1 VEAPAVL
8 IVVPARAD
16 SEAELDPLLQTL
28 AAVRATAPEAMV
40 LLVDRSPA
48 VHASMLELAAGE
60 LDCAYVA
67 HADGESDTASLN
79 VGLVA
84 AAGHGMDACLF
95 AGGLVPDPGWLPRL
109 LARTGSDGEPAAVA
123 GAPVIEPTGVI
134 RQAGYFFSLFRR
146 AWGARLGRVPE
157 VLLDVSP
164 PLLCPISSE
173 VQLVRRDWIDRV
185 GVYDE
190 ELAGPNAALDF
201 CLRVSDEGGQ
211 AIFEPTVRARGLEQT
226 DGEPDEAAP
235 SSRRL
240 KLKHA
245 GVSFHR
251 WSPEVV

>member
-28 AAVRATAPEAMV
+28 AALRATAPEAMV

-67 HADGESDTASLN
+67 HADGDSDTGSLN
-79 VGLVA
+79 VGLTA

-95 AGGLVPDPGWLPRL
+95 AGGLVPDPGWLRRL

-123 GAPVIEPTGVI
+123 GAAVIEPTGMI

-146 AWGARLGRVPE
+146 AWSARLAKVPE

-164 PLLCPISSE
+164 PLLCPVSSE
-173 VQLVRRDWIDRV
+173 VQLVRREWIERV

-201 CLRVSDEGGQ
+201 CLRVSEAGGQ
-211 AIFEPTVRARGLEQT
+211 CVLEPSARVRALEVH
-226 DGEPDEAAP
+226 DGEPDDTDISA
-235 SSRRL
+235 RRL
-240 KLKHA
+240 RVKHA
-245 GVSFHR
+245 DTSFQP
-251 WSPEVV
+251 WVPEVL